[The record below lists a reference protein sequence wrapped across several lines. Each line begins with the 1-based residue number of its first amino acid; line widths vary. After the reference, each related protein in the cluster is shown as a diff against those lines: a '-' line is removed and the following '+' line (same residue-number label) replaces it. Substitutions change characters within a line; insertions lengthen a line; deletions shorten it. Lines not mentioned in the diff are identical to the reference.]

1 MIAVGRPGRRRVT
14 GDDGRAQGGGEGIVV
29 GRSSG
34 NGISGWVMRRVPGCA
49 PGKEVGGLLSGTP
62 ARVGMPRAQLLN
74 MKRRI
79 ETLSTIPSNVKFTTV
94 ALPP

>member
-1 MIAVGRPGRRRVT
+1 MIAVGRPGRRCVT

-62 ARVGMPRAQLLN
+62 ARAGMPRAQLLN

>member
-14 GDDGRAQGGGEGIVV
+14 GDDGRARDGGDGIVV
-29 GRSSG
+29 GRSPG
-34 NGISGWVMRRVPGCA
+34 NGISGWDMRRVPGCA
-49 PGKEVGGLLSGTP
+49 PGKEVGGLLSGMP
-62 ARVGMPRAQLLN
+62 VQAGMPQAQLLN

-79 ETLSTIPSNVKFTTV
+79 ETLSTMPSNVKFTTV